1 MADINKFY
9 RSKER
14 ITDVLNYLLCTA
26 VPCERTKL
34 FIQELQKSISIIE
47 HKIEEFERK
56 DKFVNN

>member
-14 ITDVLNYLLCTA
+14 IAEVLNYLLCTTT
-26 VPCERTKL
+26 PNERTNL

-47 HKIEEFERK
+47 SKIEEFEKKREV
-56 DKFVNN
+56 VNN